1 MRRGKK
7 QNYNKNFGAH
17 TEWMAG
23 KKIGRCKQQW
33 HWDFVELHED
43 GLRIK
48 GGRGHWEKI

>member
-1 MRRGKK
+1 MAKSAKTKNYQSYETWMREKK
-7 QNYNKNFGAH
+7 V
-17 TEWMAG
+17 
-23 KKIGRCKQQW
+23 GRPRQQW